1 MTDSIA
7 TYIGLDNLI
16 KYSVIIR
23 NQLKHSP
30 KGGKVKTNFL
40 NDSIVSNVNKNNIQV
55 VNY

>member
-1 MTDSIA
+1 MTDFIA

-16 KYSVIIR
+16 KYSVIIQNR
-23 NQLKHSP
+23 LKHSP

-40 NDSIVSNVNKNNIQV
+40 NDSIVSTVNKNNIQV